1 MQLLHPGGQL
11 ELGSPVVMGVLN
23 VTPDSFSDGGRFATP
38 DAAIAHGLQL
48 VAEGAAILDV
58 GGESTR
64 PGAVA
69 VPAPEQLRR
78 VLPVIE
84 ALRARSDVLVS
95 IDTSEPEVIRAA
107 AAAGAG
113 LVNDV
118 RGLLRPGAL
127 EAVADTGLAAC
138 LMHMQGEPGT
148 MQQSPEYRDVVADV
162 RTFLA
167 GRVAACEALGIAR
180 GRLCLDPGFG
190 FGKNTQHN
198 LALLLGLPSL
208 ARLGLPLLV
217 GLSRKSLLHALT
229 GRPVGGRLAGSVALA
244 TFAAWRG
251 ARIIRAHDVAATR
264 DAMQV
269 VAALLATAQEG

>member
-1 MQLLHPGGQL
+1 MQLSYPGGQL
-11 ELGSPVVMGVLN
+11 DLGSPVVMGVLN
-23 VTPDSFSDGGRFATP
+23 VTPDSFSDGGRYATP
-38 DAAIAHGLQL
+38 DAAISHGMQL

-69 VPAPEQLRR
+69 VPAAEQLRR

-95 IDTSEPEVIRAA
+95 VDTSEPEVIRAA

-118 RGLLRPGAL
+118 RGLMRPGAL
-127 EAVADTGLAAC
+127 EAVADTGVAAC
-138 LMHMQGEPGT
+138 LMHMRGEPGT
-148 MQQSPEYRDVVADV
+148 MQQSPEYRDVVGEV

-167 GRVAACEALGIAR
+167 GRVAACEVLGIAR
-180 GRLCLDPGFG
+180 DRLCLDPGFG
-190 FGKNTQHN
+190 FGKQTQHN

-217 GLSRKSLLHALT
+217 GLSRKSLLQALT

-244 TFAAWRG
+244 TLAAWRG

-269 VAALLATAQEG
+269 VAALQAAAPEG